1 MNQGAMIAIMITGLI
16 TASPMLFE
24 HWWTGPLG
32 ALVAAVVVF
41 AVAGGAG
48 TQGYRFIV
56 TGFALTTIG
65 GAITQA
71 ALSWRGLSAATA
83 IPSWRGGSTVTVSAH
98 GGEPAGSPPRCGSG
112 SFTATPGRHPVPGKM
127 GRHVHGANR
136 GIARPGMGRRGPGG

>member
-1 MNQGAMIAIMITGLI
+1 MIAIMITGLI

-32 ALVAAVVVF
+32 ALVAAAVVF
-41 AVAGGAG
+41 AVAEGAG

-56 TGFALTTIG
+56 TGLALTTIG

-71 ALSWRGLSAATA
+71 ALTWRGLSAATA
-83 IPSWRGGSTVTVSAH
+83 IPSW
-98 GGEPAGSPPRCGSG
+98 
-112 SFTATPGRHPVPGKM
+112 HPVPGKM

-136 GIARPGMGRRGPGG
+136 GIARPGTGRRGPGG